1 MRLGVVT
8 GLQREA
14 DCLRVFPTADRP
26 AVSCQGGGPQAAA
39 LAAVQLLGAGCSALL
54 SFGFAGGLTENLR
67 CGDVVIAEA
76 VLSEDAQVW
85 PTNSA
90 WREAIAQKLRGRRQG
105 EVRLSRLL
113 GLDRPL
119 LTPVEKKECGMRL
132 GASAVDMESLAVA
145 SAAVEGKVPFL
156 AVRAVIDPL
165 DRAVP
170 EWLSD
175 VVDGRG
181 RPLPGRLLAGLATH
195 ARDLPTLLR
204 LALNDRLAIA
214 ALRRVALDAG
224 PLFALA

>member
-1 MRLGVVT
+1 MP
-8 GLQREA
+8 A
-14 DCLRVFPTADRP
+14 RVPHCRQA
-26 AVSCQGGGPQAAA
+26 GGGGG
-39 LAAVQLLGAGCSALL
+39 LAAGCSALL
-54 SFGFAGGLTENLR
+54 SFGFAGGLTEDLR
-67 CGDVVIAEA
+67 PGDILLAEA

-85 PTNSA
+85 PTDAA
-90 WREAIAQKLRGRRQG
+90 WREAIAQKLRGRRPG
-105 EVRLSRLL
+105 GVKIARLL

-119 LTPVEKKECGMRL
+119 LTPLEKKECGIRL
-132 GASAVDMESLAVA
+132 AASAVDMESRAVA
-145 SAAVEGKVPFL
+145 SAAVERKVPFL

-175 VVDGRG
+175 VVVGRG